1 MIHMSTELIL
11 WIKKI
16 LILVAILA
24 IGYILYVIQ
33 SLILVLLISSFITI
47 LITPLIDLME
57 QRRIHASITIIGI
70 YLIIIIIGSIVA
82 WTIIPIIITYV
93 SDTVSTVIRWAN
105 EAQMTYTSQ
114 WIHWFGFNP
123 YIEKTI
129 LFLFNE
135 SNIDHTLSFIRDNAG
150 NIQSVITKQL
160 SSLTTGGFSILSSV
174 GGVFFNWILIAI
186 MTFSMAIERRNIG
199 KFILDIIPDTIEWYI
214 VEHYKEIQ
222 GTLNAW
228 IKAMLILS
236 LSIFFITYVG
246 LTLVEVIGEFDT
258 GRTFTLA
265 LISGVM
271 EFIPYIGPM
280 IALIPALIIGLGI
293 SWKAAIIITILYI
306 IIQQVENNFLV
317 PYVMSKSLD
326 LSPFLV
332 FVVMIAWATIG
343 GILGI
348 ILAVPIAAICRV
360 IYISYKKNRSKNTSH
375 VEIMNSRKTKKI

>member
-1 MIHMSTELIL
+1 MTSELIT

-16 LILVAILA
+16 LILFVILT
-24 IGYILYVIQ
+24 IGYLLYLIQ

-47 LITPLIDLME
+47 LIAPLIDLME
-57 QRRIHASITIIGI
+57 KRRIHASITIIGI
-70 YLIIIIIGSIVA
+70 YLTIIIIGSIVV

-93 SDTVSTVIRWAN
+93 SDTVSAVIHWAN
-105 EAQMTYTSQ
+105 QAQSIYTSQ
-114 WIHWFGFNP
+114 GIRWFWLSP
-123 YIEKTI
+123 YIERTI

-150 NIQSVITKQL
+150 NIQSIITKQL
-160 SSLTTGGFSILSSV
+160 SNLTTGGFSILSSV
-174 GGVFFNWILIAI
+174 GWVFFNWILIAI
-186 MTFSMAIERRNIG
+186 MTFSMTLERRNIG
-199 KFILDIIPDTIEWYI
+199 QFILDILPNNIEWYI
-214 VEHYKEIQ
+214 VKHYTEIQ
-222 GTLNAW
+222 FTLNAW

-236 LSIFFITYVG
+236 FSIFFITYVS
-246 LTLVEVIGEFDT
+246 LTLVEVIAWFDT
-258 GRTFTLA
+258 ERTFTLA

-280 IALIPALIIGLGI
+280 ISLIPALIIGLGI
-293 SWKAAIIITILYI
+293 SWTAAISITILYI
-306 IIQQVENNFLV
+306 IIQQIENNFLV
-317 PYVMSKSLD
+317 PYVMSRSLD

-360 IYISYKKNRSKNTSH
+360 IYMNYKKKKRTKNTTH
-375 VEIMNSRKTKKI
+375 EEIVEAKK